1 MRSALLPRLTLSLE
15 DLLGSSFI
23 ISFLSNS
30 LMFDQ
35 LEISSIDRKHPV
47 HMFPCGCMIQIFMH
61 GESTS
66 FRFQISLLIVGL
78 IIPFYHGIFYLML
91 LGGYKMLRHDQLLR
105 CGVFY
110 LYPPLAV
117 LSLQRQLTTFR
128 PRMLLENL

>member
-1 MRSALLPRLTLSLE
+1 M
-15 DLLGSSFI
+15 GSSFI
-23 ISFLSNS
+23 ILFLSDS

-35 LEISSIDRKHPV
+35 LEISSIVRKHPV
-47 HMFPCGCMIQIFMH
+47 HMFACGCMIQIFTH

-66 FRFQISLLIVGL
+66 FRFQISSLIVGL

-117 LSLQRQLTTFR
+117 LSLRPQLITFR
-128 PRMLLENL
+128 PRMLLENLLI

>member
-1 MRSALLPRLTLSLE
+1 MRFALPPRLTLSLD
-15 DLLGSSFI
+15 DLLSNSFF
-23 ISFLSNS
+23 ISFLSDS

-47 HMFPCGCMIQIFMH
+47 HRFARGCIMQIFTH

-66 FRFQISLLIVGL
+66 FRFQISSLIVGL
-78 IIPFYHGIFYLML
+78 IIQFYHGLFYLTL

-117 LSLQRQLTTFR
+117 LSLQRQLITFR

>member
-1 MRSALLPRLTLSLE
+1 
-15 DLLGSSFI
+15 
-23 ISFLSNS
+23 
-30 LMFDQ
+30 MFDQ

-47 HMFPCGCMIQIFMH
+47 HMFARGCIMQIFTH

-66 FRFQISLLIVGL
+66 FRFQISSLIVGL
-78 IIPFYHGIFYLML
+78 IIPFYHGIFYLTL

-117 LSLQRQLTTFR
+117 LSLQATVD
-128 PRMLLENL
+128 NLSSQNAIGKSLNLIMFLAKALVD